1 MFTGGSITGRG
12 SLIVLYRMVLLY
24 KHSPCIV
31 TAHLPTCPNPDLLSA
46 CSSWVWGQNHD
57 LRSSPGVWGCHL
69 WCWGSFLEEAT
80 CSSVVGETPGRKS
93 TAMGLGMQAPSMR
106 QLKFNPG
113 SRIGN
118 AMRKCL
124 NPSVLIFLIRKNRMT
139 I

>member
-1 MFTGGSITGRG
+1 MSSLVLGVFLGGSNLFFRGGR
-12 SLIVLYRMVLLY
+12 
-24 KHSPCIV
+24 
-31 TAHLPTCPNPDLLSA
+31 D
-46 CSSWVWGQNHD
+46 
-57 LRSSPGVWGCHL
+57 
-69 WCWGSFLEEAT
+69 
-80 CSSVVGETPGRKS
+80 PGRKS

-118 AMRKCL
+118 ATRKCL